1 MNINS
6 MSPQQKAMLMAQLQN
21 SASVVPTMP
30 VPAPKIAEGPK
41 PVNIKKSE
49 SPRIQQKQKSEMDQL
64 RMAAKLGALNMGMDA
79 GMKAFAP
86 KAAATT
92 AAAAANPITAPL
104 LMAAALF
111 AKGGT
116 KVPGGPLYNYG
127 GSKVK
132 YYQEGEKADDGV
144 NLLPLGM
151 LRTLMNYGMKQ
162 GVIGPRGG
170 ANIPGYRYQHSPKIH
185 PPYTPRMQAIMDA
198 NKMINKMQNYD
209 KMYPVSGRDRF
220 ILNEIKAES
229 KTPEYK
235 KRMDKFE
242 QRMMDTFKKLE
253 KDGYNIRASKPGG
266 FGIGRSVPDIKQ
278 IDTSGTDRKM
288 VQAKPPL
295 TPDEVENRKYL
306 KSMGVLGSDLLSD
319 YGDVGKKAVTA
330 AAPFAMSMLNFPLA
344 VASYLGSAGP
354 LNEGAERKGRNVPLM
369 NQGPGPIVGV
379 PESFAGMSDKQ
390 IKALTS
396 GE

>member
-6 MSPQQKAMLMAQLQN
+6 MSPQQRAMLMAQLQN
-21 SASVVPTMP
+21 SASVMPTMV
-30 VPAPKIAEGPK
+30 VPAPKVAEGPK
-41 PVNIKKSE
+41 TVVIKQSE
-49 SPRIQQKQKSEMDQL
+49 KPQIKAKEKSEMDQL

-79 GMKAFAP
+79 GMKSFAP

-132 YYQEGEKADDGV
+132 YYEEGEKADDGV

-151 LRTLMNYGMKQ
+151 LRTLMNYGAKQ

-185 PPYTPRMQAIMDA
+185 PPYSPRMQAIIDA
-198 NKMINKMQNYD
+198 NKMIDKMQRYD
-209 KMYPVSGRDRF
+209 KMYPVTGRDRF

-242 QRMMDTFKKLE
+242 ERMMETFKKLE
-253 KDGYNIRASKPGG
+253 KDGYNIKASKALP
-266 FGIGRSVPDIKQ
+266 KQ
-278 IDTSGTDRKM
+278 VDLSGTLDKNKM
-288 VQAKPPL
+288 VKAKPPL

-306 KSMGVLGSDLLSD
+306 KSVGVLGSELLSD

-354 LNEGAERKGRNVPLM
+354 LNEGAERQGKNVPLM
-369 NQGPGPIVGV
+369 KQGPGPIVAV
-379 PESFAGMSDKQ
+379 PESFAGMSDEQ
-390 IKALTS
+390 IKSLTS